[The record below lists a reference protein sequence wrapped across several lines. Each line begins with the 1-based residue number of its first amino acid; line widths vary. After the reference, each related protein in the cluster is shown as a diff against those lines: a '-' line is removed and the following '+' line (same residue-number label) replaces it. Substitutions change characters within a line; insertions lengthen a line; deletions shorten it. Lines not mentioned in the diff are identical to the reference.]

1 MAKSFFEKLGKSLHL
16 EDEQDED
23 IPTDSEQQ
31 VEEITEPLTT
41 VPEGS
46 GSQSSSLEGE
56 YESSS
61 EDIVAP
67 EKTEASLDEYSEEDV
82 DEEATRGP
90 HVTLAA
96 SVATKKTKT
105 TKKKMAVKKK
115 RKKTTEKHEEEGQLT
130 VDVYETDDAIF
141 ITSTIAGVDS
151 DDLDINITPDS
162 VSIRGTR
169 ENKREVKT
177 KDYFYQE
184 CYWGAFSRSII
195 LPTEIDPDKAHA
207 SLTNGILTIRLPKLS
222 RSQHKK
228 LRVKSS

>member
-16 EDEQDED
+16 EDEQNED
-23 IPTDSEQQ
+23 IPADNEGQ
-31 VEEITEPLTT
+31 VEELTEPLTESESH
-41 VPEGS
+41 PEDTITPK
-46 GSQSSSLEGE
+46 E
-56 YESSS
+56 
-61 EDIVAP
+61 A
-67 EKTEASLDEYSEEDV
+67 EASLEEHLKEDGG
-82 DEEATRGP
+82 DDGAIEGP

-96 SVATKKTKT
+96 SVTTKNTKT
-105 TKKKMAVKKK
+105 TKKKMATKNK
-115 RKKTTEKHEEEGQLT
+115 RKKTIKKHEEEGQLT
-130 VDVYETDDAIF
+130 VDVYETADAIF

-162 VSIRGTR
+162 ISIRGTR
-169 ENKREVKT
+169 EDKKEVKT

-228 LRVKSS
+228 LRVKTG